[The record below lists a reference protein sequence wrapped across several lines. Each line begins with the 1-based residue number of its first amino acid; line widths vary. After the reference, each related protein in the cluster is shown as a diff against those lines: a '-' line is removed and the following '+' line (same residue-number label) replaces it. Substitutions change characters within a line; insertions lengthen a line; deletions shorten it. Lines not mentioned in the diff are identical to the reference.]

1 MRSLV
6 RLLGWLSLTLPL
18 CAQPFS
24 DGVFV
29 LKDLTADWQTGE
41 VSDTLAPTVVR
52 TVRSGGVAMR
62 GGFLHPTQKPARIA
76 FTLTLPKADPGDKL
90 VVGAWVGVDD
100 HAQRDDRKN
109 PHDGVRA
116 RLLVDSQRLMQV
128 DCVSAGWQPLSA
140 DLTPFAGK
148 TVRLVFEVDP
158 LGNTNY
164 DWAYI
169 AEARVLRLRERFAE
183 SVHSQIPSEGVLEVR
198 GMPGDT
204 FQLDTFDSPSIRIT
218 IPEGG
223 AIWVRYAF
231 PKARFAKII
240 GLQAGSFAR
249 VYRLQA
255 RLRLKSLNTRRA
267 VHAPGEVAECIAV
280 IENAGQGSWHG
291 PVEVRFQPLRDA
303 SIVEAPKGGEVWL
316 PPGGEHSLRFRVR
329 VGVRPQFA
337 LTIRSSRG
345 SDGMVFS
352 PVVSRMPS
360 GVQNDGNFVRQ
371 FGDSWVLQNESLRLV
386 LSPAFPQGYT
396 AHLFHR
402 FEEGWVLIATTPTLA
417 EAVLNAENAPPKPAW
432 FVPESVS
439 PSDGSLTLVLNGAMG
454 LVGRATISYRLVGNR
469 VECTARLTSTRDAH
483 LYRFLFPDWRVG
495 DGSFGERKDEALFP
509 GLEYLL
515 DEEPSSDSRVAEPP
529 CDVRFSPHPYK
540 VTVPLMAVRWR
551 NWLVTM
557 VWNPEGGWSG
567 VLRAPNALFA
577 SPNRF
582 EGGDHHRFA
591 LWVPTIPRWADENS
605 LIAREPFR
613 LIRNDSV
620 LLSATLSVRTDADDV
635 AQAIANYLLERGM
648 PTPPAPQRTD
658 LQALGLTVQGILNS
672 YDSQAKA
679 WRHTNTGPTFY
690 DPQVALALWVLGHR
704 LYPEDT
710 RRRLA
715 IQQVQEAV
723 NAQARENIGLELAFY
738 VGGLP
743 RMLDAWDSVIA
754 SLRKAQ
760 RNDGTWGWQPET
772 PRHEVLGKPGETS
785 NGWTGEHGARIGKHA
800 LMTRNPASQESLL
813 HAVRYLMRQRRPEGA
828 QTWELPLH
836 VPDLLAVPYALHT
849 LLDAYLLTGEAR
861 YLEQAERWAL
871 RGVPFVYLWNAPDRP
886 IMRGATIPV
895 YGVTWLSQQP
905 WFGVA
910 VQWNGLV
917 YANALYRLTQVIEN
931 PRFEWRRLA
940 DTITLCAVQQQEW
953 VLGRYPANEGM
964 YPDAFSIVNGTEEY
978 HWNLNPRLLAPCI
991 AQRLRFAIEPKILIA
1006 RYGTHKIAC
1015 TAPGLQSAQ
1024 VEDSRLNLYIVP
1036 PVSGLPAVYL
1046 YIAGIENTRSIQ
1058 VNGERIGLVEDMDRY
1073 LWQLDPARS
1082 GWQVYKDGLLVRVLN
1097 PADTLTVRIEQ

>member
-1 MRSLV
+1 MRSLL
-6 RLLGWLSLTLPL
+6 RWLGWLGLVLPL
-18 CAQPFS
+18 SAQPLS

-41 VSDTLAPTVVR
+41 VSDTLSPTVVR
-52 TVRSGGVAMR
+52 IVRSGGIAMR
-62 GGFLHPTQKPARIA
+62 AGFLHPTQKPARIA
-76 FTLTLPKADPGDKL
+76 FTLTLPKVDPGDKL
-90 VVGAWVGVDD
+90 VVSAWGGVDD
-100 HAQRDDRKN
+100 NAPRDDPKN

-116 RLLVDSQRLMQV
+116 RLSVDTQILAQAE
-128 DCVSAGWQPLSA
+128 CVSRGWQPLSA

-148 TVRLVFEVDP
+148 TVRLAFEIDP

-183 SVHSQIPSEGVLEVR
+183 SVHSQLPPEGVLEVR
-198 GMPGDT
+198 GTPGDT
-204 FQLDTFDSPSIRIT
+204 FELDTPNSPSVRIT

-231 PKARFAKII
+231 SKARSAKIS
-240 GLQAGSFAR
+240 GLQAESSAR

-267 VHAPGEVAECIAV
+267 VYAPGEVAECIAV
-280 IENAGQGSWHG
+280 IENAGQGSWDG
-291 PVEVRFQPLRDA
+291 PVEVRLQPLRDV
-303 SIVEAPKGGEVWL
+303 SVVESPKGGEVWL
-316 PPGGEHSLRFRVR
+316 PPSGEHSLRFRVR
-329 VGVRPQFA
+329 VALRPQFA
-337 LTIRSSRG
+337 LMIHSSRG
-345 SDGMVFS
+345 SDGMIFS
-352 PVVSRMPS
+352 PVVSQMS
-360 GVQNDGNFVRQ
+360 GGVPNEGNFVRQ
-371 FGDSWVLQNESLRLV
+371 FGDSWVMQNEKLRLV
-386 LSPAFPQGYT
+386 LAPASPQGYT
-396 AHLFHR
+396 VRLFHR

-417 EAVLNAENAPPKPAW
+417 EAVLNAENAPPKPVW
-432 FVPESVS
+432 FIPESIA
-439 PSDGSLTLVLNGAMG
+439 PNNGSLSLVLQGSMG

-469 VECTARLTSTRDAH
+469 LECTARLTSTRDAH

-515 DEEPSSDSRVAEPP
+515 DEEPSSDSRFAEPP
-529 CDVRFSPHPYK
+529 HDVRFSPHPYK

-551 NWLVTM
+551 NWLVAM
-557 VWNPEGGWSG
+557 VWNLEGGWSG

-582 EGGDHHRFA
+582 EGGEHHRFA

-613 LIRNDSV
+613 LIKDDSV

-635 AQAIANYLLERGM
+635 AHAIADYLLERGM
-648 PTPPAPQRTD
+648 PNPTAPQRTD
-658 LQALGLTVQGILNS
+658 LQALTLTVQGLLNS

-704 LYPEDT
+704 LYPEDM

-715 IQQVQEAV
+715 IQQVREAV
-723 NAQARENIGLELAFY
+723 SAQARENIGLELAFY
-738 VGGLP
+738 IGGLP
-743 RMLDAWDSVIA
+743 SVLTGANTVIA
-754 SLRKAQ
+754 SLRKNQ
-760 RNDGTWGWQPET
+760 RLDGSWGWQPET
-772 PRHEVLGKPGETS
+772 PRHAVFGKAGETS
-785 NGWTGEHGARIGKHA
+785 SGWTGERGAQVGKHA
-800 LMTRNPASQESLL
+800 VVMLDTASEESLL
-813 HAVRYLMRQRRPEGA
+813 QAVRYLMRQRRPEGA

-836 VPDLLAVPYALHT
+836 VPDLLAVPYAIHAF
-849 LLDAYLLTGEAR
+849 LDAYLLTGEAR

-871 RGVPFVYLWNAPDRP
+871 RGVPFVYLWSAPDRP

-895 YGVTWLSQQP
+895 FGVTWLNQQP

-917 YANALYRLTQVIEN
+917 YANALYRLAQAVEN

-940 DTITLCAVQQQEW
+940 DAITLCAVQQQEW
-953 VLGRYPANEGM
+953 VLGRYPAEEGM
-964 YPDAFSIVNGTEEY
+964 YPDAFSIVKGEEEY

-991 AQRLRFAIEPKILIA
+991 AQRLRFAIEPKTLIV
-1006 RYGTHKIAC
+1006 RHSSHKIAC
-1015 TAPGLQSAQ
+1015 TAPGLQSVQ
-1024 VEDSRLNLYIVP
+1024 VEDSRLNLHIVL
-1036 PVSGLPAVYL
+1036 PVSGLPVVYL
-1046 YIAGIENTRSIQ
+1046 YIAGIKNARSIQ
-1058 VNGERIGLVEDMDRY
+1058 VNGEQIGMVEDMDRY
-1073 LWQLDPARS
+1073 LWELDQARS
-1082 GWQVYKDGLLVRVLN
+1082 GWQVYKNGLLVRIPN
-1097 PADTLTVRIEQ
+1097 PADALTVEVDL